1 MKLEG
6 WMGDGRQ
13 FDGWLGGPHEL
24 LWQGAHKGKG
34 KDSDD
39 DGGKL
44 IWWGRLRQDR
54 CRWLIRPKKPV
65 EAIPFR
71 EFVAACLAGPGA
83 AALTTA
89 GYINCSPPHHP
100 RSCNRPSLFT
110 ARSIAPTR
118 IYSKHPRTR
127 KQSATM
133 ITDTSLY
140 TLAIFLG
147 SAAMLMIVLY
157 HFLEINAKDAEPL
170 SKDRKADAIPAG
182 GKAKS

>member
-1 MKLEG
+1 
-6 WMGDGRQ
+6 MGDGRQ

-71 EFVAACLAGPGA
+71 EFVAACLAGPGGRRAYDGRPMSA
-83 AALTTA
+83 AQLA
-89 GYINCSPPHHP
+89 GARQVNRYINCSPPHHP
-100 RSCNRPSLFT
+100 RSCNPPSLFT
-110 ARSIAPTR
+110 ART
-118 IYSKHPRTR
+118 YHCLYPR
-127 KQSATM
+127 
-133 ITDTSLY
+133 
-140 TLAIFLG
+140 LAAL
-147 SAAMLMIVLY
+147 
-157 HFLEINAKDAEPL
+157 N
-170 SKDRKADAIPAG
+170 
-182 GKAKS
+182 